1 MTLWFKIHVLVSL
14 AILIA
19 DARGT
24 LEPTVKKWE
33 EKLGIPVHHAPSD
46 SVDMEISDPYPIQDS
61 PEQDTFN
68 SRRQI
73 DSTSLDFEKLYINA
87 QRINN
92 GHE

>member
-1 MTLWFKIHVLVSL
+1 MTLYFKILVLVSL
-14 AILIA
+14 AILIS

-33 EKLGIPVHHAPSD
+33 EKLGIPVHYAQSD

-68 SRRQI
+68 SRRQN
-73 DSTSLDFEKLYINA
+73 D
-87 QRINN
+87 
-92 GHE
+92 